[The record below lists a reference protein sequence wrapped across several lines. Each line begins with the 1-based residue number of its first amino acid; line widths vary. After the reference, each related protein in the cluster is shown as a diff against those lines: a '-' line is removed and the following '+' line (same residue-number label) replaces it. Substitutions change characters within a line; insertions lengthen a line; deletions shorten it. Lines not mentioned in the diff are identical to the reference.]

1 MFVNCTANF
10 KESSIIGYVLVLWG
24 ALVGGSDF
32 LIKKSMHLIFF
43 YTFFHDAKLQLSIPV
58 CNSFH
63 CFQAVITAFIFH
75 IISADGSLILQFHKI
90 WGQLMKTGYQNS
102 RFSHQ
107 VLPSAL
113 LVNFPWS
120 VHLIATRVHQFTAAI
135 FFCCVQKFLCNLID
149 IGMCFS
155 IATVLIQVTGGML
168 RQVERF
174 ACLYTSHVTNLC
186 YYSPDK
192 SYRTSEDY
200 MPHELEGMGF

>member
-1 MFVNCTANF
+1 MRCDFLCQESEIAVDGVFGFSDRLNETMSVNCTANF

-32 LIKKSMHLIFF
+32 LIKKSMHLILFN
-43 YTFFHDAKLQLSIPV
+43 TFFHDAKLQLSIPV

-63 CFQAVITAFIFH
+63 CFQAVVTALIFH
-75 IISADGSLILQFHKI
+75 IISADDSLILQFHKI

-135 FFCCVQKFLCNLID
+135 FFVVSRN
-149 IGMCFS
+149 FS
-155 IATVLIQVTGGML
+155 PI
-168 RQVERF
+168 
-174 ACLYTSHVTNLC
+174 S
-186 YYSPDK
+186 
-192 SYRTSEDY
+192 
-200 MPHELEGMGF
+200 